1 MFCKGNVT
9 DGFGVFGAK
18 CEGKSTMFAESKKI
32 GICEGAFQSFGKKG
46 FKTPGGKFIKS
57 TKAYGCL
64 GTAIS
69 VSSNS
74 SNSIGN
80 QAGLMTDGFR
90 PEDAV
95 AVDMALEGWCSALPW
110 MSNSYMFNK
119 LAQLQR
125 AVNLYVFSC
134 VRNITPVAISFLMLL
149 RRSQMLCWCTS

>member
-46 FKTPGGKFIKS
+46 FKTPSGKFIKS

-69 VSSNS
+69 VNSNS

-95 AVDMALEGWCSALPW
+95 AVDMALEGWCSAPPW
-110 MSNSYMFNK
+110 MPDLICVISLYNFRGSGSLCF
-119 LAQLQR
+119 QLCQKH
-125 AVNLYVFSC
+125 
-134 VRNITPVAISFLMLL
+134 LL
-149 RRSQMLCWCTS
+149 PN